1 MKCLKDV
8 SLICTVSSVY
18 NYKKMDVR
26 LWRSRNSSPLRGS
39 VSSDSDNRGH
49 TATLSYAQIQPN
61 GWTSHVRN
69 TLSEIGRW
77 FKREMFKS
85 KGGLYY
91 EYGTKTI

>member
-1 MKCLKDV
+1 MGKTMKMLKRLLTFLKV
-8 SLICTVSSVY
+8 KQA
-18 NYKKMDVR
+18 KKMNVR

-69 TLSEIGRW
+69 TLSEIV
-77 FKREMFKS
+77 S
-85 KGGLYY
+85 L
-91 EYGTKTI
+91 KTNKKLKVW